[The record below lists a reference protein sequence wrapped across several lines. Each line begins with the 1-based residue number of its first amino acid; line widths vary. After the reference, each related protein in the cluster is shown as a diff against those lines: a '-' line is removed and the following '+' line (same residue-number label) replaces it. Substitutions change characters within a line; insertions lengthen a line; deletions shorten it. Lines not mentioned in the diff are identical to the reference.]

1 MSETHYSRSEQRLMS
16 ARTYYRRTADEQTLV
31 RESLEERRKSYIIHL
46 TSSRSFH
53 TTLLSPSNFS
63 LICFSSSPLSDSF
76 IFPLPPLCFCP
87 FVYSPFRPLFIFIFL
102 DKGRSPSIC
111 RTHTPTHTHMLFSD
125 KPLGCLVCRHD
136 IDVPQ
141 PPKQHIS

>member
-1 MSETHYSRSEQRLMS
+1 MSETHYIRSEQRFMS

-102 DKGRSPSIC
+102 IKDALQVSAG
-111 RTHTPTHTHMLFSD
+111 HTHPHTHICFSLTN
-125 KPLGCLVCRHD
+125 PWGA
-136 IDVPQ
+136 
-141 PPKQHIS
+141 

>member
-1 MSETHYSRSEQRLMS
+1 MSETHYSRSEQRFMS

-63 LICFSSSPLSDSF
+63 LICFSSSSF
-76 IFPLPPLCFCP
+76 LTHFSFLYLPCVSAL
-87 FVYSPFRPLFIFIFL
+87 LFILRLDLSSSSFFL
-102 DKGRSPSIC
+102 IKDALQVSAG
-111 RTHTPTHTHMLFSD
+111 HTHPHTHICFSLTN
-125 KPLGCLVCRHD
+125 PWGA
-136 IDVPQ
+136 
-141 PPKQHIS
+141 